1 MSSTYACASKQL
13 QEKYTKLI
21 LGLLHG
27 WRCTEL
33 MNRYYFMVI
42 ILSEQYRL
50 SLAVGWLI
58 VRIKLQ
64 LLGGPATLE
73 L

>member
-1 MSSTYACASKQL
+1 MKKFNA
-13 QEKYTKLI
+13 
-21 LGLLHG
+21 
-27 WRCTEL
+27 TEL
-33 MNRYYFMVI
+33 MNRYYCIVI

-58 VRIKLQ
+58 VLIKPQ